1 MSWATAALGEVAKIE
16 RNSIAPTE
24 IVAGSRYVG
33 LEHIE
38 SGGASISFGKV
49 ANGELASSKFRFGS
63 KHILFGKLRPYL
75 AKIVCPDF
83 EGICS
88 TDILPIAPGKRI
100 DQRYL
105 LHFLRRPETVAWAS
119 SRATG
124 VNLPRLSPSEL
135 ASLEVPLPPLDEQRR
150 IAAILDKADALRR
163 QRKRAL
169 ELLDG
174 LTQSIFLEM
183 FGDPLRD
190 GPRWSRIAP
199 LSQFAYIGSG
209 ITKGRKLNGSA
220 IRNVP
225 YLAVA
230 NVQDKALDLSAV
242 KTIDATEDEIAR
254 YRLEVD
260 DLLLTEGGDPD
271 KLGRGTL
278 WSGELSEAIHQ
289 NHVFRVRVASREVL
303 PLYLNWLVG
312 SSYGKAY
319 FLRLA
324 KQTTG
329 IASINK
335 TQLSDFPVI
344 VPPIDKQSLFVH
356 RAKAV
361 SMLAAQQS
369 AVANHIQALFSSLQH
384 RAFAGEL
391 Q

>member
-1 MSWATAALGEVAKIE
+1 MG
-16 RNSIAPTE
+16 
-24 IVAGSRYVG
+24 
-33 LEHIE
+33 
-38 SGGASISFGKV
+38 
-49 ANGELASSKFRFGS
+49 
-63 KHILFGKLRPYL
+63 
-75 AKIVCPDF
+75 
-83 EGICS
+83 
-88 TDILPIAPGKRI
+88 
-100 DQRYL
+100 
-105 LHFLRRPETVAWAS
+105 
-119 SRATG
+119 
-124 VNLPRLSPSEL
+124 
-135 ASLEVPLPPLDEQRR
+135 VPLPPLDEQRR
-150 IAAILDKADALRR
+150 IATILDKADALRCK
-163 QRKRAL
+163 RKRAL
-169 ELLDG
+169 EILDG
-174 LTQSIFLEM
+174 LTQSIFLDI

-199 LSQFAYIGSG
+199 LSKLADIGSG

-220 IRNVP
+220 TRSVP

-242 KTIDATEDEIAR
+242 KTIDATDDEIAR
-254 YRLEVD
+254 YRLEAD

-278 WSGELSEAIHQ
+278 WSGEIPEMIHQ
-289 NHVFRVRVASREVL
+289 NHVFRVRVTSDQIL

-335 TQLSDFPVI
+335 TQLSEFPVI
-344 VPPIDKQSLFVH
+344 VPPLDKQRLFVE

-361 SMLAAQQS
+361 SIVAAHQS
-369 AVANHIQALFSSLQH
+369 SLANHIKTLFSSLQH

-391 Q
+391 L